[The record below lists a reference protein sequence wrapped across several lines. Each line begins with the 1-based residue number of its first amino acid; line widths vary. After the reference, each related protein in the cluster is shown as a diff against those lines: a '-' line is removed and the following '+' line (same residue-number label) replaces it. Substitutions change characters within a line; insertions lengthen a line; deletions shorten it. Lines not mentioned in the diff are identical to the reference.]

1 MNIFSVSRIE
11 LKHNITDYESLLMA
25 CMMKFNITRLRATI
39 FVCHYRNP
47 TKLISCESK
56 YSLAEESYK
65 MILNTN
71 VFRKEQIRLT
81 DVIGQG
87 M

>member
-1 MNIFSVSRIE
+1 
-11 LKHNITDYESLLMA
+11 
-25 CMMKFNITRLRATI
+25 MMKFNSSNITRLRATI
-39 FVCHYRNP
+39 FVCHYRNA

-81 DVIGQG
+81 NVIGQG
-87 M
+87 TYMNSMHTYISTVL